1 MENGGCAMESLGL
14 IHEKFWRGRRVFIT
28 GHTGFKGTWLCLWLK
43 HLGAEVTG
51 YGLLPPT
58 EPSLY
63 GLCGLEQ
70 IIQSI
75 TGDVR
80 GGESISRAMEAAKPD
95 IVIHMAAQSLVRQ
108 SYKDPVETYSTNV
121 MGTVQVMEAIRK
133 CASVKAVIN
142 VTTDKCYENQ
152 EWIWGYRENDPLG
165 GYDPYSSSKACSEM
179 VTAAYRSSYFSPE
192 EYQVHGVAVATV
204 RSGNVIG
211 GGDWAKDRLIP
222 DCLRSLMQ
230 EDSILIRNPNAIR
243 PWQHVLEPLS
253 GYLILAERLVEEG
266 ATYASAWNFGPEVS
280 DAKPVKW
287 IVEQLCSKWGAD
299 DQYVIEEN
307 NDSQPHETHY
317 LRLDCAKSKDQLN
330 WHPRWS
336 LTQAL
341 DKIIEWTQNYQ
352 ASPSDIEMMQDIT
365 MRQIREYEVGLRG

>member
-1 MENGGCAMESLGL
+1 MEGLGL
-14 IHEKFWRGRRVFIT
+14 IHEKFWRGRKVFIT

-70 IIQSI
+70 IIQST

-80 GGESISRAMEAAKPD
+80 GGESVSRAMTAANPD

-121 MGTVQVMEAIRK
+121 MGTVQVLEAVRK
-133 CASVKAVIN
+133 CPSVKAVIS

-179 VTAAYRSSYFSPE
+179 VTAAYRSSYFLPE
-192 EYQVHGVAVATV
+192 EYGVHGVAVATV

-230 EDSILIRNPNAIR
+230 EDSILIRNPDAVR
-243 PWQHVLEPLS
+243 PWQHVLEPLG
-253 GYLILAERLVEEG
+253 GYLLLAERLVEEG
-266 ATYASAWNFGPEVS
+266 AAYASAWNFGPEAA

-287 IVEQLCSKWGAD
+287 IVEHLCRKWGTG
-299 DQYVIEEN
+299 DQYVIEQS
-307 NDSQPHETHY
+307 NDPQPHETHY
-317 LRLDCAKSKDQLN
+317 LKLDCTKSKDQLS
-330 WHPRWS
+330 WRPRWG

-341 DKIIEWTQNYQ
+341 DKIIEWTQSYQ
-352 ASPSDIEMMQDIT
+352 ASSSDMQEMREVT
-365 MRQIREYEVGLRG
+365 LRQIREYEVGLRG